1 MKNLKYTIL
10 LPASLF
16 LPLHFVQAITIGEL
30 LVKFTDWLNL
40 LIPIFIG
47 LGLLYFIWGL
57 ATFIGNSGS
66 EDGREEGKSK
76 MIWGILG
83 MFVMISI
90 WGITAFVGDTLE
102 IDPGGTFDP
111 PKF

>member
-1 MKNLKYTIL
+1 M
-10 LPASLF
+10 
-16 LPLHFVQAITIGEL
+16 
-30 LVKFTDWLNL
+30 LVA
-40 LIPIFIG
+40 G
-47 LGLLYFIWGL
+47 LALLYFIWGVVV
-57 ATFIGNSGS
+57 FISKSGES
-66 EDGREEGKSK
+66 EGRKEGRSK